1 MRLFRSRS
9 PFARVATVVAFILP
23 SPLVGAAVPTSA
35 ADQGQAAVAIP
46 HGRLAIGDS
55 VMLGAAEELR
65 GRGIRVDA
73 LVSRQFSTAPGIVRS
88 YRARGRLP
96 RHLVIGLGTNG
107 TLTPDLCRQTVR
119 AARHR
124 AVFFVN
130 VRVPRS
136 WQAGNN
142 QLLHACAHHF
152 RRAHLIDWHR
162 RSRGH
167 PGWFASDGYHLTSVG
182 QHHYARL
189 VGARVSAAS

>member
-1 MRLFRSRS
+1 MRLFPLRS
-9 PFARVATVVAFILP
+9 PFGRLATVLGVIL
-23 SPLVGAAVPTSA
+23 SSLLAVAVPTSA
-35 ADQGQAAVAIP
+35 ADQVRAAVAVP

-73 LVSRQFSTAPGIVRS
+73 LVSRQFSTAPGLVRS

-107 TLTPDLCRQTVR
+107 TLTPELCRRTVR

-124 AVFFVN
+124 AVFFVTI
-130 VRVPRS
+130 RVPRS

-142 QLLHACAHHF
+142 RLLHACAHHF
-152 RRAHLIDWHR
+152 RRAHLIGWHH

-167 PGWFASDGYHLTSVG
+167 PGWFAADGYHLTLTG

-189 VGARVSAAS
+189 VDARVSAAS